1 LAGEPVP
8 AAPGANR
15 LNLDE
20 HARIF
25 RQLIAPS
32 FTGPT
37 PQGAPLAILLGGQP
51 GIGKSSTKSAL
62 QAALVEH
69 GGALDFAADLLRP
82 FHPKF
87 TQLLA
92 GDERELAA
100 LDADIDHDA
109 RAWVD
114 MTVEHAVTNR
124 LHAILDS
131 NLANPARAAGFLDRF
146 SAAGY
151 RVEVHFVAGPAALS
165 RLGVLQRYQAQIDQL
180 GRGAYCPVPIQERNY
195 LGVLD
200 TADML
205 DRDLRADQ
213 VGVFRRGGT
222 LVYRQDRGPDGWIP
236 HTGARQAIE
245 TERARPW
252 TAAEQNWFLDAAS
265 DLAGRLTPD
274 YLPDLHDAC
283 VLARPLF
290 PATIATPT
298 RASLEALASSVREH
312 AGKEHAP
319 RHERGEPAE
328 PVRLGRL
335 GFTGPAA
342 ESSRR
347 SPDPTTQPEPPARRR
362 QPGHQRPGRDDQLG
376 R

>member
-1 LAGEPVP
+1 MTHPST
-8 AAPGANR
+8 PGANR
-15 LNLDE
+15 LNPDE

-25 RQLIAPS
+25 RELIAPS

-37 PQGAPLAILLGGQP
+37 PQAAPLAILLGGQP

-62 QAALVEH
+62 QAALAEH
-69 GGALDFAADLLRP
+69 GGALDFSADLLRP

-100 LDADIDHDA
+100 LDTDIDHDA

-114 MTVEHAVTNR
+114 MTIDHAVTNR

-131 NLANPARAAGFLDRF
+131 NLATPARAAGFLDRF
-146 SAAGY
+146 AQAGY

-205 DRDLRADQ
+205 DRDPRADQ

-222 LVYRQDRGPDGWIP
+222 LVYRQDRGPHGWIP
-236 HTGARQAIE
+236 HPGARQAIE

-265 DLAGRLTPD
+265 ELAGRLSPD

-290 PATIATPT
+290 PTSIAAPT
-298 RASLEALASSVREH
+298 RTRLEALASSIRERSGH
-312 AGKEHAP
+312 ATTPG
-319 RHERGEPAE
+319 HEPGEPAG
-328 PVRLGRL
+328 PVHLGRL
-335 GFTGPAA
+335 GFTNSPG
-342 ESSRR
+342 ESSRHG
-347 SPDPTTQPEPPARRR
+347 PALPKPPAHRR
-362 QPGHQRPGRDDQLG
+362 QSGHQRPGRDDQLG